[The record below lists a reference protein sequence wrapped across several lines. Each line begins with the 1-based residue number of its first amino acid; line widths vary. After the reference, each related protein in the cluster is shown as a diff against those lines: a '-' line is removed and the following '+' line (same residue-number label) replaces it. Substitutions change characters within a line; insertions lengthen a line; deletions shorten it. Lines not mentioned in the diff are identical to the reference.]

1 MPLTTING
9 VLCLPVDEFQYY
21 CHFLG
26 LEQAAMTEGPVYT
39 SLRKAVEVN
48 GMTPK
53 HFSGK
58 TGESVWAAS
67 YDAFSY
73 ATDAW
78 VIQEAQKL
86 IREAGGSG
94 KLALAQIGEQD
105 IEGEI
110 WPGEPWTDENGKYHS
125 HWPADLSLTGPATL
139 GGKILLELIHRLSI
153 EVAKDK
159 HALGYAPQ
167 ERPKL
172 HTLQPE
178 TPAEE

>member
-1 MPLTTING
+1 MPLTTIDG
-9 VLCLPVDEFQYY
+9 ALCLPWDEFDHF
-21 CHFLG
+21 CSFLG
-26 LEQAAMTEGPVYT
+26 LEDAAMTEGPIYT
-39 SLRKAVEVN
+39 SLRRAVEER

-58 TGESVWAAS
+58 NGASTWSAS

-78 VIQEAQKL
+78 IAREAKKL
-86 IREAGGSG
+86 VREAGTSG
-94 KLALAQIGEQD
+94 LLGLAQIGEQD
-105 IEGEI
+105 IEGQV
-110 WPGEPWTDENGKYHS
+110 WPGAPWTDENGKYHS

-172 HTLQPE
+172 HTLQSE